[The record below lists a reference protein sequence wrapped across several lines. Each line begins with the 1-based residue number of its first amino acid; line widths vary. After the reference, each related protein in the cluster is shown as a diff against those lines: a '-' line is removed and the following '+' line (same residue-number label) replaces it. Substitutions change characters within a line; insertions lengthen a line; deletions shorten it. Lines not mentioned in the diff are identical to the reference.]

1 MKIKKI
7 EIEKL
12 KELKKK
18 SMMLKDKRQK
28 GKIVYK
34 IWDIVVVVILAV
46 LADCNE
52 WEEIEDYAKE
62 EKAFLKKFLKL
73 TGGIPSAKT
82 YERVISLIDCQEL
95 NEIFVDFVK
104 SIKFMDDIF
113 FKDILSFDGKVDKGS
128 ARKKGYIVEETKPL
142 NVLNVY
148 SDKLQMCID
157 QEMIDDKT
165 NEITAIPEIIKR
177 LDLKNVICT
186 WDALNTQKA
195 NVKAVISKG
204 GDYCVALKANQGN
217 FYKDVQDYFDEDRLL
232 IIQSGYEGSYQLSRE
247 KNHEAVITYEYY
259 QTEKVNWYAEIGSWD
274 NLKSIGLVK
283 KTIKKSD
290 GTKVTEKRYYISSL
304 LLNINLFAYAIR
316 KHWNV
321 ENKLHWHMDFT
332 FKSDDNTTMNKK
344 ALYNLQIIKKF
355 CLMILNEVKKVQNKS
370 LKRIRK
376 SISRNVEKET
386 IEIFKIL
393 RNFDT
398 SIISKSK

>member
-1 MKIKKI
+1 MKIKEI
-7 EIEKL
+7 EISKL
-12 KELKKK
+12 KELKEK
-18 SMMLKDKRQK
+18 SKMLKDERQK

-52 WEEIEDYAKE
+52 WEEIADYARDK
-62 EKAFLKKFLKL
+62 KDFLKKFLKL
-73 TGGIPSAKT
+73 TGGIPTAKT
-82 YERVISLIDCQEL
+82 YERVISLIDSQEL
-95 NEIFVDFVK
+95 NKIYVDF
-104 SIKFMDDIF
+104 IKDIQFMDDIY

-128 ARKKGYIVEETKPL
+128 SRKKGYIVEETKPL

-157 QEMIDDKT
+157 QEMIEEKT
-165 NEITAIPEIIKR
+165 NEITAIPDVIKR
-177 LDLKNVICT
+177 LDLTNVICT
-186 WDALNTQKA
+186 WDALNTQKD
-195 NVKAVISKG
+195 NVKAVTSKG

-232 IIQSGYEGSYQLSRE
+232 IIESGYEGAYQLTRE

-259 QTEKVNWYAEIGSWD
+259 QTEKVNWYEEKNLWD
-274 NLKSIGLVK
+274 GLKSIGLVK
-283 KTIKKSD
+283 KTIEKSD
-290 GTKVTEKRYYISSL
+290 GTKTEEKRYYISSL
-304 LLNINLFAYAIR
+304 LLDIGIFSNTIR

-321 ENKLHWHMDFT
+321 ENKLHWQMDFT

-344 ALYNLQIIKKF
+344 ALFNLQIIKKF
-355 CLMILNEVKKVQNKS
+355 CLTILNEVKKEKNKS

-376 SISRNVEKET
+376 DIARNVEKET
-386 IEIFKIL
+386 IEIFKLL

-398 SIISKSK
+398 SIISKSR

>member
-1 MKIKKI
+1 MKIR
-7 EIEKL
+7 EIDISKL
-12 KELKKK
+12 KELKEK
-18 SMMLKDKRQK
+18 SKMLKDERQK
-28 GKIVYK
+28 GKVIYK

-52 WEEIEDYAKE
+52 WEEIEDYAQE
-62 EKAFLKKFLKL
+62 EKQFLKKFLKL

-95 NEIFVDFVK
+95 NKIFVDFIK
-104 SIKFMDDIF
+104 SIQFMDNKF
-113 FKDILSFDGKVDKGS
+113 FKDILSFDGKVDKGNS
-128 ARKKGYIVEETKPL
+128 RKKGYIVDETRPL

-157 QEMIDDKT
+157 QEIIEEKT
-165 NEITAIPEIIKR
+165 NEITAIPEVIKR

-186 WDALNTQKA
+186 WDALNTQKE
-195 NVKAVISKG
+195 NVKAVIAKK
-204 GDYCVALKANQGN
+204 GDYCVALKGNQGN

-232 IIQSGYEGSYQLSRE
+232 IIQSGYEGGYQLTRE

-259 QTEKVNWYAEIGSWD
+259 QTEKVKWYPELKSWEG
-274 NLKSIGLVK
+274 LKSIGLVK
-283 KTIKKSD
+283 KTIEKSD
-290 GTKVTEKRYYISSL
+290 GTKVIEKRYYISSL
-304 LLNINLFAYAIR
+304 LLNISLFSYAIR
-316 KHWNV
+316 THWNV

-332 FKSDDNTTMNKK
+332 FKCDANTTMNKK

-355 CLMILNEVKKVQNKS
+355 CLTILNEVKKVQKRS

-376 SISRNVEKET
+376 SISRNIEKET

-398 SIISKSK
+398 STISKA